1 MRPRCNPPDMRRR
14 RRRSLCGVTVLAAAL
29 LLVIIPCPCQGFLN
43 LPTNDAV
50 DRLPRSRVILHA
62 NLQGSG
68 EKKTKQSSAPTGA
81 NKKMSTRKQSSPT
94 ARSVAALALMDGPD
108 ENFPSR
114 KLDMDMDYRNHLDS
128 RDQALARQLLATTER
143 RKGQID
149 KVLRHFYP
157 PKNRFRKVSATY

>member
-14 RRRSLCGVTVLAAAL
+14 RRRCCGVTVAAAL
-29 LLVIIPCPCQGFLN
+29 LLVIIPCPCQGFIQ
-43 LPTNDAV
+43 TNDAV
-50 DRLPRSRVILHA
+50 DRLPRSRVNLQA

-68 EKKTKQSSAPTGA
+68 EKKTKQSSAAPPTA
-81 NKKMSTRKQSSPT
+81 NKKSSPRKQSTPT

-108 ENFPSR
+108 EIFSSR

-143 RKGQID
+143 RRGQID